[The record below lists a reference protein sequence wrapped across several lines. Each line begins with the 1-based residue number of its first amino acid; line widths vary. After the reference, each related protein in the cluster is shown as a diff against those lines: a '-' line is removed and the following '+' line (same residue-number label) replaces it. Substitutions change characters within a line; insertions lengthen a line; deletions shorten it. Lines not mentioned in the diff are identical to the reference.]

1 MNMTPEWLPSPLRL
15 AGTSI
20 EDDYKVLYGI
30 FESDFIQS
38 PCPVIDDCEVVVNNS
53 IDPSVAAGAYTYGF
67 THLIT
72 HGDSERFIDYDRA
85 KKLPWV
91 RAVLDNYTAPEV
103 TAFCVEQPK
112 GETIYL
118 WLPDN
123 DFVVT
128 LRALKSKKEQKSK
141 PRKIIVTAYHVY
153 SYGRR
158 DLQRLYGRSTRQL

>member
-1 MNMTPEWLPSPLRL
+1 MVPEWLPPPLRL

-20 EDDYKVLYGI
+20 EDDYRSLYEV
-30 FESDFIQS
+30 FESDFINS
-38 PCPVIDDCEVVVNNS
+38 SCPIVDGCKVVACNLL
-53 IDPSVAAGAYTYGF
+53 DPSVMGGIYTYGF

-72 HGDSERFIDYDRA
+72 HGDKERLIDYDRA

-103 TAFCVEQPK
+103 TAFYVEQPK
-112 GETIYL
+112 GLTMYL
-118 WLPDN
+118 WLTDN

-128 LRALKSKKEQKSK
+128 LRALKSKKEQSSS

-153 SYGRR
+153 TYGRK
-158 DLQRLYGRSTRQL
+158 DLQRLYGRSVRQL